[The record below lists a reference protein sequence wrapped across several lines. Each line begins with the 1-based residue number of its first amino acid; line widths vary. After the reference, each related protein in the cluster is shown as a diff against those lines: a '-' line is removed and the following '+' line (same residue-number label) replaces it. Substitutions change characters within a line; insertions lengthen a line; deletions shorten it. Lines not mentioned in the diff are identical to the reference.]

1 MHTSCQAL
9 VATAFLDPGMM
20 RECAKQLIA
29 CDCNSLG
36 MSAALA
42 ASHVLFLPE
51 LWLQFLA
58 LSAVSLCILFFF
70 VSLLPPFCFFFS
82 LIKQFVCLNP
92 SVIKELLDV
101 MQSDEQN
108 LCLKSVHKGVQSEC
122 PVTRKSMYLPPC
134 LHLCSSCSS
143 RELRVGVWVQGSVL
157 QSSWKESTNSQE
169 GPGGTSGRH

>member
-58 LSAVSLCILFFF
+58 LSAVSLCIFIFFCLSPSPVLFFLF
-70 VSLLPPFCFFFS
+70 P
-82 LIKQFVCLNP
+82 
-92 SVIKELLDV
+92 
-101 MQSDEQN
+101 
-108 LCLKSVHKGVQSEC
+108 
-122 PVTRKSMYLPPC
+122 Y
-134 LHLCSSCSS
+134 
-143 RELRVGVWVQGSVL
+143 
-157 QSSWKESTNSQE
+157 
-169 GPGGTSGRH
+169 

>member
-1 MHTSCQAL
+1 
-9 VATAFLDPGMM
+9 MM

-58 LSAVSLCILFFF
+58 LSAVSLCIFFFF

-92 SVIKELLDV
+92 SVIKKLLDV

-108 LCLKSVHKGVQSEC
+108 LCLKSVHKGVQSVSSDQKEH
-122 PVTRKSMYLPPC
+122 VPPS
-134 LHLCSSCSS
+134 LFAPL
-143 RELRVGVWVQGSVL
+143 LKL
-157 QSSWKESTNSQE
+157 
-169 GPGGTSGRH
+169 